1 MERIMFN
8 SNKFRFAAVILVFVA
23 VKAKA
28 ESFPDIL
35 RALTAGKSNIVME
48 VPEINSLMQAK
59 DMNSARAIL
68 QNKSLLSYLNP
79 AHNEVPM
86 GNIAGL
92 LRKRTLTIV
101 VVPGVLG
108 EFIDTRAFEEI
119 FARNSSYRREWETRS
134 RMAVDERFALEK
146 QGNQQELLSNLINA
160 ASIDDSSGQP
170 LVKLVILR
178 TLLGSMESVGSNNEK
193 ALIFNRRLQKYL
205 NIMKDQNIVLLGY
218 SRGTPLALE
227 MITQAE
233 RNRLPYLA
241 SVKGV
246 VSYAGVIGGSALADV
261 TDDPNSES
269 GQQLAAARL
278 LLSKLQL
285 SNSLLDRP
293 GKRLANAGAIN
304 EFLFTFA
311 KTSQFDPNAFLETAR
326 AGDFKTVMALIAK
339 MVTELGFKDVLDFN
353 GHVNRMK
360 TFITQIL
367 TAVEGLK
374 SKSMI
379 AWWKTHRLPK
389 NIKYYSLAAA
399 MVDPSQSADAKT
411 IFESQSGYNDSLDD
425 KSLLENQRA
434 YTKVTG
440 VSLNDSQ
447 VAVYQSLF
455 LPEVIKTLNPQNAGL
470 SMESLG
476 LLETHHWGVALQVV
490 NKMKDGRT
498 NPFPRERVLLALAA
512 YLNQ

>member
-1 MERIMFN
+1 MFTIKNFRI
-8 SNKFRFAAVILVFVA
+8 FAAILVLLA
-23 VKAKA
+23 AEAKA
-28 ESFPDIL
+28 DSFPDIL
-35 RALTAGKSNIVME
+35 RTLTSGKNNIVME
-48 VPEINSLMQAK
+48 VPEINSLMQAN
-59 DMNSARAIL
+59 DMNSARSIL
-68 QNKSLLSYLNP
+68 QNKPLVNYMKP
-79 AHNEVPM
+79 AHSEVAM
-86 GNIAGL
+86 GNIATL

-119 FARNSSYRREWETRS
+119 FAKNSSFRREWEARS
-134 RMAVDERFALEK
+134 RLAIDERYALEK
-146 QGNQQELLSNLINA
+146 NARQQEKLSDLINA
-160 ASIDDSSGQP
+160 ASVDDSSGQP

-178 TLLGSMESVGSNNEK
+178 TLMGSMESVGTNQDT
-193 ALIFNRRLQKYL
+193 AMIFNRRLQKYM
-205 NIMKDQNIVLLGY
+205 NIMKDQNIILLGY

-233 RNRLPYLA
+233 KFHIPYLA

-246 VSYAGVIGGSALADV
+246 VSYAGVVGGSALADV

-269 GQQLAAARL
+269 GRQLAAARK
-278 LLSKLQL
+278 LLSKLQFA
-285 SNSLLDRP
+285 SSLLDRP
-293 GKRLANAGAIN
+293 GKRINNMSAIN

-311 KTSQFDPNAFLETAR
+311 KTSKFDPNAFLDTAR
-326 AGDFKTVMALIAK
+326 SGDFKTVMALIAK

-353 GHVNRMK
+353 GQVTRIK
-360 TFITQIL
+360 TFITQVL

-379 AWWKTHRLPK
+379 AWWKTHRLPR

-399 MVDPSQSADAKT
+399 MVDPMQSADAKT
-411 IFESQSGYNDSLDD
+411 IFESQNGYNDSLDD

-434 YTKVTG
+434 YTKATG

-455 LPEVIKTLNPQNAGL
+455 LPEVIKNLNPQNAGL
-470 SMESLG
+470 SMETLG

-490 NKMKDGRT
+490 NKMKDGRK